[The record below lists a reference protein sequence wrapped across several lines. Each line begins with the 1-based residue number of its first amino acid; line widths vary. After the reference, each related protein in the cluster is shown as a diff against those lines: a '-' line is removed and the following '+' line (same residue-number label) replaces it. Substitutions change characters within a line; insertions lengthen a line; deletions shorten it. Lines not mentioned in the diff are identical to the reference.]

1 MASKFSPDEKAALEQ
16 FEVNRDDWDRGCI
29 GTTRKVNNA
38 RALVASYLELTSFG
52 IADALIE
59 AEKSSVR
66 SAASYLE
73 LRMEVK

>member
-1 MASKFSPDEKAALEQ
+1 MSSKFSPDEEGALTQ
-16 FEVNRDDWDRGCI
+16 FEVNREDWDRGCI
-29 GTTRKVNNA
+29 GTTRKISNA

-73 LRMEVK
+73 LRLEVK